1 MTDQPAPET
10 DAKLASAP
18 HPPSDSPDYA
28 RALEIHDHL
37 LRAERDEHIA
47 RNNDA
52 LLALHVTTAELDE
65 ARAERDALRADVA
78 RLRAALEGMLIAE
91 MEVRQMEAFGADE
104 VEAEPHWMAARAALA
119 TPAK

>member
-1 MTDQPAPET
+1 MTDQPTPET
-10 DAKLASAP
+10 DAKLASDP

-28 RALEIHDHL
+28 RALEIHIHL

-47 RNNDA
+47 RNNDS
-52 LLALHVTTAELDE
+52 LLALHLTTAERDE
-65 ARAERDALRADVA
+65 ARADVG
-78 RLRAALEGMLIAE
+78 RLRAVLEGMLIAE
-91 MEVRQMEAFGADE
+91 MEARQMDGFGADE